1 MKRKIVP
8 GWACTAFTLV
18 FAGLTAG
25 CVSNDISDL
34 EAYAQEVL
42 ARKGGRIEPLP
53 EIKPYER
60 YLYKSGEAG
69 ARDPFRPFYEPEVA
83 ELGKKEKKTN
93 PWQDECQVRNPE
105 ELELYELDSLRMVG
119 TLQSEVDQTMWGII
133 EEQSGTIHRV
143 QVGNYMG
150 RNCGKVLQI
159 TEDHIELRE
168 IVRNPND
175 EWEERHAEL
184 ALAEE

>member
-1 MKRKIVP
+1 MKRVIV
-8 GWACTAFTLV
+8 LRR
-18 FAGLTAG
+18 AGAAIALGVASMIAG

-34 EAYAQEVL
+34 EAYTEEVL
-42 ARKGGRIEPLP
+42 ARPGGRIDPLP

-60 YLYKSGEAG
+60 YLYRSGDAKG
-69 ARDPFRPFYEPEVA
+69 RDPFRPFYAPEVA
-83 ELGKKEKKTN
+83 AEGPGEKKEN
-93 PWQDECQVRNPE
+93 PWRDECQVRNPE

-119 TLQSEVDQTMWGII
+119 TLHNEVSQTLWGIV

-150 RNCGKVLQI
+150 RNCGKVLRI
-159 TEDHIELRE
+159 SEEGIELRE
-168 IVRNPND
+168 IIRSPND
-175 EWEERHAEL
+175 EWEERPAEL